1 MRIGEWRANIRNM
14 KSQGKVFVGLS
25 GGVDSSVSAALLKKT
40 GYEVTGVFIKG
51 WHPDWGP
58 CGWQEDRLDAM
69 RVCAHLGIPF
79 RDLDLSREYK
89 KEVVDYMIREY
100 RAGRTPNPDVMC
112 NRYIKFGAFFNW
124 ACKYGADYIATGH
137 YAQKKL
143 SASSFQLLTSKD
155 KNKDQTYFLWTLTQR
170 ELSQTLFPVGG
181 MTKPE
186 VRNLAKKFG
195 LPTADKKDSQG
206 LCFVGK
212 VDLPDFLSHFMKPK
226 KGKVLLAPDEVEGNE
241 KGKIIGWH
249 NGAFFLTIGQRHGFT
264 ITKKTPNDLPYYIV
278 AKDIKKNTISVS
290 QNLKRL
296 SKRLSLKAK
305 PFGVFR
311 KRLNLKSVE
320 RFNLVILKDV
330 NWLAGKAPDFTKTY
344 FARFRYRQPL
354 QEIHFKNKRLNLK
367 SVERFNLEIQF
378 QKPQI
383 AIAPGQS
390 LVIYTKL
397 GECLGGGIIV

>member
-89 KEVVDYMIREY
+89 KEVVDYMVREY

-124 ACKYGADYIATGH
+124 ARKYGADYIATGH

-143 SASSFQLLTSKD
+143 SASSFQLLASKD

-170 ELSQTLFPVGG
+170 ELSRTIFPVGG

-186 VRNLAKKFG
+186 VRKLAKKFG

-226 KGKVLLAPDEVEGNE
+226 RGDVLDEND
-241 KGKIIGWH
+241 KKIGWH
-249 NGAFFLTIGQRHGFT
+249 DGAFFLTIGQRHGFT
-264 ITKKTPNDLPYYIV
+264 ITKKTPNDSPYYIV

-290 QNLKRL
+290 YTLNPEMSFSGKLFADQPLPHLAK
-296 SKRLSLKAK
+296 SL
-305 PFGVFR
+305 PSTTFRGVLDKVVLR
-311 KRLNLKSVE
+311 
-320 RFNLVILKDV
+320 DV
-330 NWLAGKAPDFTKTY
+330 NWLVGKAPDFTKTY

-354 QEIHFKNKRLNLK
+354 QEIKIK
-367 SVERFNLEIQF
+367 SCSSRTATSLWQSDCLQIKF
-378 QKPQI
+378 QKPQT

-397 GECLGGGIIV
+397 GECLGGGIIA